1 VNAPTIWVLLP
12 VFNGARYLLPLL
24 HSVLSQTHT
33 PLRLLCRDDGSSDES
48 AQLLSACAQAHPDR
62 VILHHE
68 PQGNLGACASFSVL
82 MSEALRQTEN
92 TDSPVYFSLADQDD
106 IWLPHKLERLLSRI
120 QALEQSA
127 PPGTPVLVHSD
138 LRVVDQAGDEIA
150 PSFVAYQGLKPERQ
164 GLGAQLMLNTLTG
177 CTALINRPLLALS
190 TPVHPGA
197 AMHDGWISLAAS
209 AFGQR
214 AFIPE
219 PLMDYRQH
227 AHNTLGAQAWVN
239 KMALSRDA
247 KSPRRFSQRFH
258 QAGSLLALIFSD
270 HRSAFFLANARQ
282 AQAFAQQFQHRL
294 KPKDQVALWLSKGL
308 FIQWPP
314 LQRLLF
320 WALQRT

>member
-1 VNAPTIWVLLP
+1 MKEPTIWVLLP
-12 VFNGARYLLPLL
+12 VYNGARYLQPLL
-24 HSVLSQTHT
+24 QSVLSQTHT
-33 PLRLLCRDDGSSDES
+33 SLRLLCRDDGSTDES

-62 VILHHE
+62 VILHHA
-68 PQGNLGACASFSVL
+68 PHGNLGACASFSVL
-82 MSEALRQTEN
+82 MSEALRLTDN

-106 IWLPHKLERLLSRI
+106 IWLPHKLERLLTTI
-120 QALEQSA
+120 QTLEQSA

-150 PSFVAYQGLKPERQ
+150 PSFIAYQGLKPERQ
-164 GLGAQLMLNTLTG
+164 GLSAQLMLNTLTG
-177 CTALINRPLLALS
+177 CTALLNRPLLALS
-190 TPVHPGA
+190 TPVHPNA
-197 AMHDGWISLAAS
+197 VMHDGWISLTAS

-239 KMALSRDA
+239 TMALPHDA
-247 KSPRRFSQRFH
+247 KSPRRFSQVLAAWLRR
-258 QAGSLLALIFSD
+258 SALIFSD
-270 HRSAFFLANARQ
+270 HRNAFFLANARQ
-282 AQAFAQQFQHRL
+282 AQAFAQQFQHHL
-294 KPKDQVALWLSKGL
+294 KPKDHVALWLSRGL
-308 FIQWPP
+308 FIPWPP